1 MATADD
7 YAAWIVRNRNKKGTP
22 EFETVA
28 AAYREALQE
37 EQAKPEE
44 EKGGVVDRFMS
55 GLESM
60 ISSGRAA
67 IESLSDAEKAALAAA
82 ERSRGITEEYGEGA
96 SLEKVKQAYG
106 ERGALGA
113 AGEVV
118 GSIPGAIA
126 EQLPQMGATVA
137 GAIAGSAAGA
147 PLGPIGAL
155 VGSTAGAVAP
165 SFLQQYGSNIQ
176 RQAEEDIAAGRDVD
190 ISRTAAAAA
199 AVPQAALD
207 VASQFIVVG
216 RVLGKKLFGEL
227 GKKVD
232 DLLAKGD
239 IEAAEKLAK
248 EGLVKTVAKGA
259 VVGVAAEV
267 PTEVAQQA
275 LERAQAGLP
284 LTSDDAMR
292 EYGEVAYQTGL
303 MAPLGAVGR
312 LASRSAAR
320 DKVQETAPPADIVSE
335 TQEEIEAV
343 KKEQEAAA
351 KAAEPPLPTS
361 FEGASPELRSALNKL
376 DTPKKAAEALKLTET
391 ELERLSI
398 DLADPAKVEENEEV
412 ARKTGLDPVEVEQRL
427 LAKADRLKE
436 AIPYIRLRLQELS
449 GTPVSPPPAAPVP
462 PIPQTATAQQQL
474 IQTPPPVVPT
484 TPATPITGIPQVAG
498 AQQTLQIDQPLA
510 AAIGVP
516 GAETA
521 PKTQPVTV
529 PAPSGGVAP
538 IPQAAG
544 AQVALPMEPTTVED
558 PLYRQAVEVV
568 LQSGNPA
575 PATIQKALNVG
586 LKKATELL
594 KRMELEG
601 VVTPIKKGKR
611 SITMG
616 QPREAPSVSVQTT
629 PTVTETPD
637 VGTVGRSPELPLPGP
652 EPVRPEVAPVESE
665 RVEPAPRVAADVAPR
680 AERVEPALRQREIE
694 DLEKEIKDRK
704 AKQQEAVE
712 IAKGNANSAF
722 ADRNSFRDLNDSI
735 GAYLDNVRDT
745 LQEYGLGDYENAA
758 FAAYEAEVK
767 KLTEAEEKTASK
779 FKVSPTPLIEVD
791 PNDLFRTG
799 QVPPSPVMAKPDVE
813 QAANEAAQ
821 GWTNA
826 PEIVVLDD
834 ENDARIPQGV
844 QIKPNTKGFYKEG
857 KTYVIASRANDRAD
871 VHATVL
877 HESLGHFGLRQK
889 FRTRLD
895 DILNDI
901 YDTNPA
907 TRAAADAVKLP
918 GMSNAQ
924 AVEEVLASKAEA
936 GPIKE
941 AGIRAA
947 FNRVAAFI
955 RRAGRAMGIKFAY
968 SNNDVAQVLR
978 LAQEKVTKGRREV
991 VGLRTVAQAKKLERD
1006 LLTTPLEKLK
1016 DLGALTPERAEQT
1029 AAVVEGMSN
1038 KTRPAFL
1045 ALRSLPELVE
1055 IFGKK
1060 LPALKGLMRGVID
1073 RAVKLREIRNQI
1085 GANIEKWNEV
1095 LSDKQ
1100 YKGAVIQR
1108 FYRIALESTEEQID
1122 FRPTIIKNGVV
1133 VRNPDYKSLDPLT
1146 KEFERLPQPL
1156 QDVYF
1161 EMVDAYRK
1169 MADRYLE
1176 LITQNLPPTAAN
1188 ILRREIE
1195 ARRLKI
1201 YLPLYREGE
1210 YWLRYQDRNNN
1221 TVVDSYTSN
1230 RARVIA
1236 KQELIKAGIP
1246 AASIQTYEK
1255 IEDAMGEKGPGA
1267 GTYGFFSEINS
1278 ELEKYYKDKYGIPVP
1293 VELKNTLYKTFLDS
1307 IPASSVRQQFRKRE
1321 GYKGAETDM
1330 LKVYAIVASRM
1341 AGQLTNLEFT
1351 PQLDQATKLLKED
1364 VAKDGSMTAQQVEAE
1379 IGKRL
1384 SFLREPTYNKWVNN
1398 IVFWSYFDF
1407 IMGNISSAVTNITNI
1422 GTTVYPLLGGEYG
1435 YAKTSSAIQDAMAM
1449 FMQGGWDN
1457 DAQPTRPKKFPQ
1469 SDRTAFDPAK
1479 IPPNSPLGRLYKS
1492 AIQQGAIKH
1501 STAYDITEARDR
1513 DIDQKDYMGMLN
1525 YSKQLLGWTFQ
1536 NTERFNREVTMI
1548 AAFRLEMEKNRLEG
1562 RTGRAVEQDAIDK
1575 AIRLAEKANSET
1587 LTELSPRVFQHPV
1600 LKIALTFKRYARAM
1614 YALQL
1619 SLLRDALEGSRTDT
1633 TGMNPQEKAEAEAVD
1648 REFRKVAIK
1657 QWLGTIGGAFV
1668 FAGIQGLPFYGLATT
1683 LAAGASAI
1691 SAAMFGD
1698 ADDEIT
1704 DPEEDRKQAL
1714 GALAMRGPVSELLGL
1729 DIASRTGFNGMF
1741 WRDDPRRM
1749 DEIGIEYFALE
1760 QFLGA
1765 PWASIRTRIDAIR
1778 DFQEGYY
1785 DRALE
1790 KAMPVAARNFLKT
1803 WRYIQD
1809 GVTTKDGK
1817 PITED
1822 LDAYELF
1829 MQAFGFTPTQV
1840 QKASARA
1847 GARKEIVNE
1856 VIERRQA
1863 LFKNAYAAWSQGDQE
1878 GYIKALQ
1885 DISKWNKTQTAAEFN
1900 ATIDWDELEQSFKQR
1915 GRAEEEA
1922 LDGVSIP
1929 KRYREGAVSR
1939 VKQ

>member
-1 MATADD
+1 VPKFLVTSPSGKKYEVNGPPGAT
-7 YAAWIVRNRNKKGTP
+7 
-22 EFETVA
+22 
-28 AAYREALQE
+28 L
-37 EQAKPEE
+37 EQAIAYAKQLEAQQQEE
-44 EKGGVVDRFMS
+44 EKGGVGDRFMS

-82 ERSRGITEEYGEGA
+82 ERNRERTEKYGPGA
-96 SLEKVKQAYG
+96 SLEGVEKAFE
-106 ERGALGA
+106 ERGVLGA

-126 EQLPQMGATVA
+126 EQVPQMGATMA
-137 GAIAGSAAGA
+137 GAAAGSAIFA
-147 PLGPIGAL
+147 PLGPVGAL

-207 VASQFIVVG
+207 VASQFLVVG

-227 GKKVD
+227 GKKID

-239 IEAAEKLAK
+239 TEAAEKLAK
-248 EGLVKTVAKGA
+248 EGLAKTVVKGTA
-259 VVGVAAEV
+259 VGVAAEV

-361 FEGASPELRSALNKL
+361 FEGASPELRSVLNKL
-376 DTPKKAAEALKLTET
+376 NTPKEAAEALKLTET

-680 AERVEPALRQREIE
+680 AERVEPALGDISGIE
-694 DLEKEIKDRK
+694 ETR
-704 AKQQEAVE
+704 
-712 IAKGNANSAF
+712 
-722 ADRNSFRDLNDSI
+722 
-735 GAYLDNVRDT
+735 
-745 LQEYGLGDYENAA
+745 
-758 FAAYEAEVK
+758 
-767 KLTEAEEKTASK
+767 
-779 FKVSPTPLIEVD
+779 PTPLIEVD

-834 ENDARIPQGV
+834 ENDARIPQSV

-1384 SFLREPTYNKWVNN
+1384 SFLREPTYNKWVNT

-1501 STAYDITEARDR
+1501 STAYDISEARDR
-1513 DIDQKDYMGMLN
+1513 DINQRDYMGMLN
-1525 YSKQLLGWTFQ
+1525 YSKQVLGWTFQ

-1714 GALAMRGPVSELLGL
+1714 GSLAMRGPVSELLGV

-1741 WRDDPRRM
+1741 WRDDPRRI

-1790 KAMPVAARNFLKT
+1790 KAMPVAARNIAKAI
-1803 WRYIQD
+1803 RYYTD
-1809 GVTTKDGK
+1809 GVLTKDGK

>member
-1 MATADD
+1 
-7 YAAWIVRNRNKKGTP
+7 
-22 EFETVA
+22 
-28 AAYREALQE
+28 
-37 EQAKPEE
+37 
-44 EKGGVVDRFMS
+44 
-55 GLESM
+55 
-60 ISSGRAA
+60 
-67 IESLSDAEKAALAAA
+67 
-82 ERSRGITEEYGEGA
+82 
-96 SLEKVKQAYG
+96 
-106 ERGALGA
+106 
-113 AGEVV
+113 
-118 GSIPGAIA
+118 
-126 EQLPQMGATVA
+126 
-137 GAIAGSAAGA
+137 
-147 PLGPIGAL
+147 
-155 VGSTAGAVAP
+155 
-165 SFLQQYGSNIQ
+165 
-176 RQAEEDIAAGRDVD
+176 
-190 ISRTAAAAA
+190 
-199 AVPQAALD
+199 
-207 VASQFIVVG
+207 
-216 RVLGKKLFGEL
+216 
-227 GKKVD
+227 
-232 DLLAKGD
+232 
-239 IEAAEKLAK
+239 
-248 EGLVKTVAKGA
+248 
-259 VVGVAAEV
+259 
-267 PTEVAQQA
+267 
-275 LERAQAGLP
+275 
-284 LTSDDAMR
+284 
-292 EYGEVAYQTGL
+292 
-303 MAPLGAVGR
+303 
-312 LASRSAAR
+312 
-320 DKVQETAPPADIVSE
+320 
-335 TQEEIEAV
+335 
-343 KKEQEAAA
+343 
-351 KAAEPPLPTS
+351 
-361 FEGASPELRSALNKL
+361 
-376 DTPKKAAEALKLTET
+376 
-391 ELERLSI
+391 
-398 DLADPAKVEENEEV
+398 
-412 ARKTGLDPVEVEQRL
+412 
-427 LAKADRLKE
+427 
-436 AIPYIRLRLQELS
+436 
-449 GTPVSPPPAAPVP
+449 
-462 PIPQTATAQQQL
+462 
-474 IQTPPPVVPT
+474 
-484 TPATPITGIPQVAG
+484 
-498 AQQTLQIDQPLA
+498 
-510 AAIGVP
+510 
-516 GAETA
+516 
-521 PKTQPVTV
+521 
-529 PAPSGGVAP
+529 
-538 IPQAAG
+538 
-544 AQVALPMEPTTVED
+544 MEPTTVED

-616 QPREAPSVSVQTT
+616 QPREAPSVSVQTA

-652 EPVRPEVAPVESE
+652 ESVRPEVAPVESE

-680 AERVEPALRQREIE
+680 TERVEPALGDISGIE
-694 DLEKEIKDRK
+694 ETR
-704 AKQQEAVE
+704 
-712 IAKGNANSAF
+712 
-722 ADRNSFRDLNDSI
+722 
-735 GAYLDNVRDT
+735 
-745 LQEYGLGDYENAA
+745 
-758 FAAYEAEVK
+758 
-767 KLTEAEEKTASK
+767 
-779 FKVSPTPLIEVD
+779 PTPLIEVD

-1006 LLTTPLEKLK
+1006 LLNLPVEKLRN
-1016 DLGALTPERAEQT
+1016 LGKLNVADRVERT
-1029 AAVVEGMSN
+1029 LAVVEQMGD
-1038 KTRPAFL
+1038 KARPAFL

-1073 RAVKLREIRNQI
+1073 RAVKLRETRDQI
-1085 GANIEKWNEV
+1085 GANLNKWTEV

-1100 YKGAVIQR
+1100 YRGAVIQR
-1108 FYRIALESTEEQID
+1108 FNRIALESTEKQID
-1122 FRPTIIKNGVV
+1122 FRPTIVKNGVV

-1188 ILRREIE
+1188 ILRREVE
-1195 ARRLKI
+1195 SRRLKV

-1210 YWLRYQDRNNN
+1210 YWLRYQDRNND
-1221 TVVDSYTSN
+1221 TVVEAYTSN

-1246 AASIQTYEK
+1246 AASIQPHEK
-1255 IEDAMGEKGPGA
+1255 IEDAMGEKGPTA
-1267 GTYGFFSEINS
+1267 GTYGFFSEMNS
-1278 ELEKYYKDKYGIPVP
+1278 DLEKYYEDKYGIPVP

-1321 GYKGAETDM
+1321 GLKGAETDM

-1341 AGQLTNLEFT
+1341 AGQLSNLEFT

-1384 SFLREPTYNKWVNN
+1384 SFLREPTFNKWINRF
-1398 IVFWSYFDF
+1398 VFWSYFDF

-1501 STAYDITEARDR
+1501 STAYDISEARDR
-1513 DIDQKDYMGMLN
+1513 DINQRDYMGMLN
-1525 YSKQLLGWTFQ
+1525 YSKQVLGWTFQ

-1548 AAFRLEMEKNRLEG
+1548 AAFRLEMEKNRSEG
-1562 RTGRAVEQDAIDK
+1562 RTGRAVEQEAIDK

-1587 LTELSPRVFQHPV
+1587 LTELSPRVFQHPL

-1657 QWLGTIGGAFV
+1657 QWLGTVGGAFV

-1691 SAAMFGD
+1691 SAAVFGD

-1704 DPEEDRKQAL
+1704 DPEEDLKQAI
-1714 GALAMRGPVSELLGL
+1714 GSLAMRGPVSELLGV

-1741 WRDDPRRM
+1741 WRDDPRRL
-1749 DEIGIEYFALE
+1749 DEIGLELFIGE

-1765 PWASIRTRIDAIR
+1765 PFASIRSSIFDAGR
-1778 DFQEGYY
+1778 DFRDGYII
-1785 DRALE
+1785 RGLE
-1790 KAMPVAARNFLKT
+1790 KLLPVAGGNIVKM

-1809 GVTTKDGK
+1809 GVKTKNGK
-1817 PITED
+1817 QITED

-1829 MQAFGFTPTQV
+1829 MQALGFTPTQV

-1847 GARKEIVNE
+1847 GARKEIVDK
-1856 VIERRQA
+1856 VIARRQA
-1863 LFKNAYAAWSQGDQE
+1863 LFQTAYSKWSQGDQE

>member
-361 FEGASPELRSALNKL
+361 FEGASPELRSVLNKL
-376 DTPKKAAEALKLTET
+376 DTPKEAAEALKLAEAD
-391 ELERLSI
+391 LERLSF

-474 IQTPPPVVPT
+474 IQTPPPIVPT

-652 EPVRPEVAPVESE
+652 EPVRSEVAPVESE

-680 AERVEPALRQREIE
+680 TERVEPALGDISGIE
-694 DLEKEIKDRK
+694 ETR
-704 AKQQEAVE
+704 
-712 IAKGNANSAF
+712 
-722 ADRNSFRDLNDSI
+722 
-735 GAYLDNVRDT
+735 
-745 LQEYGLGDYENAA
+745 
-758 FAAYEAEVK
+758 
-767 KLTEAEEKTASK
+767 
-779 FKVSPTPLIEVD
+779 PTPLIEVD

>member
-1 MATADD
+1 VPKFLVTSPSGKKYEVNGPPGAT
-7 YAAWIVRNRNKKGTP
+7 
-22 EFETVA
+22 
-28 AAYREALQE
+28 L
-37 EQAKPEE
+37 EQAIAYAKQLEAQQQEE

-82 ERSRGITEEYGEGA
+82 ERNRERTEKYGPGA
-96 SLEKVKQAYG
+96 SLEGVEKAFE
-106 ERGALGA
+106 ERGVLGA

-126 EQLPQMGATVA
+126 EQVPQMGATMA
-137 GAIAGSAAGA
+137 GAAAGSAIFA
-147 PLGPIGAL
+147 PLGPVGAL

-207 VASQFIVVG
+207 VASQFLVVG

-227 GKKVD
+227 GKKID

-239 IEAAEKLAK
+239 TEAAEKLAK
-248 EGLVKTVAKGA
+248 EGLAKTVVKGA
-259 VVGVAAEV
+259 AVGVAAEV

-361 FEGASPELRSALNKL
+361 FEGASPELRSVLNKL
-376 DTPKKAAEALKLTET
+376 NTPKEAAEALKLTET

-680 AERVEPALRQREIE
+680 AERVEPALGDISGIE
-694 DLEKEIKDRK
+694 ETR
-704 AKQQEAVE
+704 
-712 IAKGNANSAF
+712 
-722 ADRNSFRDLNDSI
+722 
-735 GAYLDNVRDT
+735 
-745 LQEYGLGDYENAA
+745 
-758 FAAYEAEVK
+758 
-767 KLTEAEEKTASK
+767 
-779 FKVSPTPLIEVD
+779 PTPLIEVD

-1384 SFLREPTYNKWVNN
+1384 SFLREPTYNKWVNT

-1501 STAYDITEARDR
+1501 STAYDISEARDR
-1513 DIDQKDYMGMLN
+1513 DINQRDYMGMLN
-1525 YSKQLLGWTFQ
+1525 YSKQVLGWTFQ

-1714 GALAMRGPVSELLGL
+1714 GSLAMRGPVSELLGV

-1741 WRDDPRRM
+1741 WRDDPRRI

-1790 KAMPVAARNFLKT
+1790 KAMPVAARNIAKAI
-1803 WRYIQD
+1803 RYYTD
-1809 GVTTKDGK
+1809 GVLTKDGK
-1817 PITED
+1817 QITED
-1822 LDAYELF
+1822 LDVYELF
-1829 MQAFGFTPTQV
+1829 MQALGFTPTQV

-1847 GARKEIVNE
+1847 GARKEIVDK
-1856 VIERRQA
+1856 VIARRQA
-1863 LFKNAYAAWSQGDQE
+1863 FFQDAYAAWSQGDQE

>member
-1 MATADD
+1 MPKFLVTSPSGKKYEVNGPPGAT
-7 YAAWIVRNRNKKGTP
+7 
-22 EFETVA
+22 
-28 AAYREALQE
+28 L
-37 EQAKPEE
+37 EQAIAYAKQLEAQQQEE
-44 EKGGVVDRFMS
+44 EKGGVGDRFMS

-60 ISSGRAA
+60 ISSGRTA

-126 EQLPQMGATVA
+126 EQLPQMGATIA
-137 GAIAGSAAGA
+137 GASAGSALGAMVGGPLAPATALAGS
-147 PLGPIGAL
+147 I
-155 VGSTAGAVAP
+155 AGAVAP

-216 RVLGKKLFGEL
+216 RVLGKKLFGEF
-227 GKKVD
+227 GKKID

-239 IEAAEKLAK
+239 TEAAEKLAK
-248 EGLVKTVAKGA
+248 EGLAKTVAKGTTK
-259 VVGVAAEV
+259 GVFAEGL
-267 PTEVAQQA
+267 TEAAQQA

-284 LTSDDAMR
+284 LTTDDAFR
-292 EYGEVAYQTGL
+292 EYGEVAYQTAL
-303 MAPLGAVGR
+303 VAPLGAVGR

-320 DKVQETAPPADIVSE
+320 DKVREAAPPADVVPE

-361 FEGASPELRSALNKL
+361 FEGASPELRSVLNKL
-376 DTPKKAAEALKLTET
+376 NTPKEAAEALKLTET

-665 RVEPAPRVAADVAPR
+665 GLGAAPRVAADVAPR
-680 AERVEPALRQREIE
+680 AERVEPALGDISGIE
-694 DLEKEIKDRK
+694 ETR
-704 AKQQEAVE
+704 
-712 IAKGNANSAF
+712 
-722 ADRNSFRDLNDSI
+722 
-735 GAYLDNVRDT
+735 
-745 LQEYGLGDYENAA
+745 
-758 FAAYEAEVK
+758 
-767 KLTEAEEKTASK
+767 
-779 FKVSPTPLIEVD
+779 PTPLIEVD

-799 QVPPSPVMAKPDVE
+799 QVPPSPVMAKPDVK

-1006 LLTTPLEKLK
+1006 LLNLPVEKLRS
-1016 DLGALTPERAEQT
+1016 LGKLNTADRVERT
-1029 AAVVEGMSN
+1029 LAVVEQMGD
-1038 KTRPAFL
+1038 KARPAFL

-1073 RAVKLREIRNQI
+1073 RAVKLRETRDQI
-1085 GANIEKWNEV
+1085 GANLNKWTEV

-1100 YKGAVIQR
+1100 YRGAVIQR
-1108 FYRIALESTEEQID
+1108 FNRIALESTEKQID

-1188 ILRREIE
+1188 ILRREVE
-1195 ARRLKI
+1195 SRRLKV

-1210 YWLRYQDRNNN
+1210 YWLRYQDRNND
-1221 TVVDSYTSN
+1221 TVVEAYTSN

-1246 AASIQTYEK
+1246 AASIQTYKK

-1278 ELEKYYKDKYGIPVP
+1278 DLEKYYKDKYGIPVP

-1321 GYKGAETDM
+1321 GLKGAETEM

-1341 AGQLTNLEFT
+1341 AGQLSNLEFT

-1384 SFLREPTYNKWVNN
+1384 SFLREPTFNKWINRF
-1398 IVFWSYFDF
+1398 VFWSYFDF
-1407 IMGNISSAVTNITNI
+1407 ILGNISSAVTNITNI

-1501 STAYDITEARDR
+1501 STAYDISEARDR
-1513 DIDQKDYMGMLN
+1513 DINQRDYMGMLN
-1525 YSKQLLGWTFQ
+1525 YSKQVLGWTFQ

-1548 AAFRLEMEKNRLEG
+1548 AAFRLEMEKNRSEG
-1562 RTGRAVEQDAIDK
+1562 RTGRAVEQEAIDK

-1587 LTELSPRVFQHPV
+1587 LTELSPRVFQRPL

-1657 QWLGTIGGAFV
+1657 QWLGTVGGAFV

-1704 DPEEDRKQAL
+1704 DPEEDLKQAI
-1714 GALAMRGPVSELLGL
+1714 GSLAMRGPVSELLGV

-1741 WRDDPRRM
+1741 WRDDPRRL
-1749 DEIGIEYFALE
+1749 DEIGLELFIGE

-1765 PWASIRTRIDAIR
+1765 PFASIRSSIFDAGR
-1778 DFQEGYY
+1778 DFYDGYII
-1785 DRALE
+1785 RGLE
-1790 KAMPVAARNFLKT
+1790 KFLPVAGGNIVKM

-1809 GVTTKDGK
+1809 GVKTKNGK
-1817 PITED
+1817 QITED

-1829 MQAFGFTPTQV
+1829 MQALGFTPTQV

-1847 GARKEIVNE
+1847 GARKEIVDK
-1856 VIERRQA
+1856 VIARRQA
-1863 LFKNAYAAWSQGDQE
+1863 FFQTAYSKWSQGDQE

>member
-1 MATADD
+1 VATADD

-680 AERVEPALRQREIE
+680 TERVEPALGDISGIE
-694 DLEKEIKDRK
+694 ETR
-704 AKQQEAVE
+704 
-712 IAKGNANSAF
+712 
-722 ADRNSFRDLNDSI
+722 
-735 GAYLDNVRDT
+735 
-745 LQEYGLGDYENAA
+745 
-758 FAAYEAEVK
+758 
-767 KLTEAEEKTASK
+767 
-779 FKVSPTPLIEVD
+779 PTPLIEVD

-1803 WRYIQD
+1803 WRYMQD

>member
-1 MATADD
+1 VPKFLVTSPSGKKYEVNGPPGAT
-7 YAAWIVRNRNKKGTP
+7 
-22 EFETVA
+22 
-28 AAYREALQE
+28 L
-37 EQAKPEE
+37 EQAIAYAKQLEAQQQEE
-44 EKGGVVDRFMS
+44 EKGGVGDRFMS

-82 ERSRGITEEYGEGA
+82 ERNRERTEKYGPGA
-96 SLEKVKQAYG
+96 SLEGVEKAFE
-106 ERGALGA
+106 ERGVLGA

-126 EQLPQMGATVA
+126 EQVPQMGATMA
-137 GAIAGSAAGA
+137 GAAAGSAIFA
-147 PLGPIGAL
+147 PLGPVGAL

-207 VASQFIVVG
+207 VASQFLVVG

-227 GKKVD
+227 GKKID

-239 IEAAEKLAK
+239 TEAAEKLAK
-248 EGLVKTVAKGA
+248 EGLAKTVVKGTA
-259 VVGVAAEV
+259 VGVAAEV

-361 FEGASPELRSALNKL
+361 FEGASPELRSVLNKL
-376 DTPKKAAEALKLTET
+376 NTPKEAAEALKLTET

-680 AERVEPALRQREIE
+680 TERVEPALGDISGIE
-694 DLEKEIKDRK
+694 ETR
-704 AKQQEAVE
+704 
-712 IAKGNANSAF
+712 
-722 ADRNSFRDLNDSI
+722 
-735 GAYLDNVRDT
+735 
-745 LQEYGLGDYENAA
+745 
-758 FAAYEAEVK
+758 
-767 KLTEAEEKTASK
+767 
-779 FKVSPTPLIEVD
+779 PTPLIEVD

-834 ENDARIPQGV
+834 ENDARIPQSV

-1501 STAYDITEARDR
+1501 STAYDISEARDR
-1513 DIDQKDYMGMLN
+1513 DINQRDYMGMLN
-1525 YSKQLLGWTFQ
+1525 YSKQVLGWTFQ

-1714 GALAMRGPVSELLGL
+1714 GSLAMRGPVSELLGV

-1741 WRDDPRRM
+1741 WRDDPRRI

-1790 KAMPVAARNFLKT
+1790 KAMPVAARNIAKAI
-1803 WRYIQD
+1803 RYYTD
-1809 GVTTKDGK
+1809 GVLTKDGK
-1817 PITED
+1817 QITED
-1822 LDAYELF
+1822 LDVYELF
-1829 MQAFGFTPTQV
+1829 MQALGFTPTQV

-1847 GARKEIVNE
+1847 GARKEIVDK
-1856 VIERRQA
+1856 VIARRQA
-1863 LFKNAYAAWSQGDQE
+1863 FFQDAYAAWSQGDQE

>member
-1 MATADD
+1 MPKFLVTSPSGKKYEVNGPPGAT
-7 YAAWIVRNRNKKGTP
+7 
-22 EFETVA
+22 
-28 AAYREALQE
+28 L
-37 EQAKPEE
+37 EQAIAYAKQLEAQQQEE
-44 EKGGVVDRFMS
+44 EKGGVGDRFMS
-55 GLESM
+55 GLKSM
-60 ISSGRAA
+60 ISSGRTA

-227 GKKVD
+227 GKKID

-239 IEAAEKLAK
+239 TEAAEKLAK
-248 EGLVKTVAKGA
+248 EGLAKTVVKGA
-259 VVGVAAEV
+259 AVGVAAEV

-284 LTSDDAMR
+284 LTTDDAFR
-292 EYGEVAYQTGL
+292 EYGEVAYQTAL

-361 FEGASPELRSALNKL
+361 FEGASPELRSVLNKL
-376 DTPKKAAEALKLTET
+376 NTPKEAAEALKLAEAD
-391 ELERLSI
+391 LERLSF

-616 QPREAPSVSVQTT
+616 QPREAPSVSVQTA

-680 AERVEPALRQREIE
+680 AERVEPALGDISGIE
-694 DLEKEIKDRK
+694 ETR
-704 AKQQEAVE
+704 
-712 IAKGNANSAF
+712 
-722 ADRNSFRDLNDSI
+722 
-735 GAYLDNVRDT
+735 
-745 LQEYGLGDYENAA
+745 
-758 FAAYEAEVK
+758 
-767 KLTEAEEKTASK
+767 
-779 FKVSPTPLIEVD
+779 PTPLIEVD

>member
-1 MATADD
+1 MPKFLVTSPSGKKYEVNGPPGAT
-7 YAAWIVRNRNKKGTP
+7 
-22 EFETVA
+22 
-28 AAYREALQE
+28 L
-37 EQAKPEE
+37 EQAIAYAKQLEAQQQEE

-60 ISSGRAA
+60 ISSGRTA

-216 RVLGKKLFGEL
+216 RVLGKKLFGEF
-227 GKKVD
+227 GKKID

-239 IEAAEKLAK
+239 TEAAEKLAK
-248 EGLVKTVAKGA
+248 EGLAKTVAKGTTK
-259 VVGVAAEV
+259 GVFAEGL
-267 PTEVAQQA
+267 TEAAQQA

-284 LTSDDAMR
+284 LTTDDAFR
-292 EYGEVAYQTGL
+292 EYGEVAYQTAL
-303 MAPLGAVGR
+303 VAPLGAVGR

-320 DKVQETAPPADIVSE
+320 DKVREAAPPADVVPE

-361 FEGASPELRSALNKL
+361 FEGASPELRSVLNKL
-376 DTPKKAAEALKLTET
+376 NTPKEAAEALKLAEAD
-391 ELERLSI
+391 LERLSF

-412 ARKTGLDPVEVEQRL
+412 ARKVGLDPVEVEQRL

-449 GTPVSPPPAAPVP
+449 GTPVSPPPAAPIP

-616 QPREAPSVSVQTT
+616 QPREAPSVSVQTA

-665 RVEPAPRVAADVAPR
+665 GLGAAPRVAADVAPR
-680 AERVEPALRQREIE
+680 AERVEPALGDISGIE
-694 DLEKEIKDRK
+694 ETR
-704 AKQQEAVE
+704 
-712 IAKGNANSAF
+712 
-722 ADRNSFRDLNDSI
+722 
-735 GAYLDNVRDT
+735 
-745 LQEYGLGDYENAA
+745 
-758 FAAYEAEVK
+758 
-767 KLTEAEEKTASK
+767 
-779 FKVSPTPLIEVD
+779 PTPLIEVD

-1341 AGQLTNLEFT
+1341 AGQLSNLEFT

-1384 SFLREPTYNKWVNN
+1384 SFLREPTFNKWVNN
-1398 IVFWSYFDF
+1398 IIFWSYFDF

-1501 STAYDITEARDR
+1501 STAYDISEARDR
-1513 DIDQKDYMGMLN
+1513 DINQRDYMGMLN
-1525 YSKQLLGWTFQ
+1525 YSKRVLGWTFQ

-1548 AAFRLEMEKNRLEG
+1548 AAFRLEMEKNRSEG
-1562 RTGRAVEQDAIDK
+1562 RTGRAVEQEAIDK

-1657 QWLGTIGGAFV
+1657 QWLGTVGGAFV

-1683 LAAGASAI
+1683 LAAAASAI

-1714 GALAMRGPVSELLGL
+1714 GALAMRGPVSELLGI

-1741 WRDDPRRM
+1741 WRDDPRRL

-1885 DISKWNKTQTAAEFN
+1885 NISKWNKTQTAAEFN